1 MDIKALHRQMAEYN
15 AWKLQLDERLA
26 TFERWS
32 QEYQLIT
39 PEAQRSLQRARLL
52 LQGKHFTVACVGEFS
67 RGKTELINA
76 LLHHRGFTRLLP
88 SQPGRTTMCPT
99 EIFWDEKQPSN
110 CVRLLPIETRRSPAS
125 LQSFKRIPQ
134 NWHTIVFDPAN
145 MDSVTEAIGQ
155 VSASKQVTR
164 AEATKLGFDARELG
178 EPDTN
183 GLIPVP
189 TWRHA
194 LINLDHPLLRQGLRI
209 VDTPGLNALGNEPEL
224 TLKTLPD
231 AQAVLFLLAADSGVS
246 ASDMAIWKNHIQH
259 LREDNCTAVLA
270 LLNKIDTL
278 WDELTPAATVTA
290 SIESMRA
297 QTARHL
303 QMSPEHVLPISARQ
317 ALIGKT
323 LGKSE
328 LVLQSSFAQLE
339 QRLAECILRSQQQI
353 IAHRLVSGSYEI
365 IVGTFNAL
373 QRRIAER
380 EQELAEL
387 RESRSEDLTTE
398 LRKQRE
404 KIRTAHHQ
412 YHKQSLSLRTSQKM
426 LDNQREALLA
436 PISERLLQRLIDET
450 YERMNQSWTT
460 VGLSRAMGDFF
471 DDVDANLN
479 NFLREIERA
488 NRVLSSIYE
497 RPEHG
502 IGNDEMAGK
511 SQFNITAERRQLRNL
526 TRNAESFRRSLNS
539 VLSVKQTLIKRFI
552 ATLVKEVQ
560 QVFNDLN
567 KAVDDWLA
575 EALMPLL
582 HHNQHQKQL
591 LEHHMLRLS
600 QIQRQQNSRSD
611 QVGSLETDLQAL
623 RRAVAALAPL
633 FHEVSAHPA
642 ERHTISAEV
651 VSLQQA
657 RKAQQI

>member
-1 MDIKALHRQMAEYN
+1 MAEYN
-15 AWKLQLDERLA
+15 AWKQQLDERLA
-26 TFERWS
+26 SFERWS
-32 QEYQLIT
+32 QDHQLIT
-39 PEAQRSLQRARLL
+39 PEAQRSLQRARRL
-52 LQGKHFTVACVGEFS
+52 LQGKHFTLACVGEFS

-76 LLHHRGFTRLLP
+76 LLHHQGFKRLLP

-99 EIFWDEKQPSN
+99 EIFWDEQQPAN

-134 NWHTIVFDPAN
+134 NWHTIVFEPGN
-145 MDSVTEAIGQ
+145 PDSVAAAIGQ

-164 AEATKLGFDARELG
+164 AEATKLGFDTRELG
-178 EPDTN
+178 EPDDN

-224 TLKTLPD
+224 TLKTLPE
-231 AQAVLFLLAADSGVS
+231 AQAILFLLAADSGVS

-259 LREDNCTAVLA
+259 LREENCTAVLA

-278 WDELTPAATVTA
+278 WDELSPVPEVNAA
-290 SIESMRA
+290 IERMRG

-303 QMSPEHVLPISARQ
+303 QLATEHVLPLSARQ

-328 LVLQSSFAQLE
+328 LILKSRFAQLE

-353 IAHRLVSGSYEI
+353 IAHRLVSGSYDI
-365 IVGTFNAL
+365 IVGTYNAL
-373 QRRIAER
+373 QRRIAES
-380 EQELAEL
+380 EQALAEL
-387 RESRSEDLTTE
+387 RDAKSDDISTE
-398 LRKQRE
+398 LRQQRE
-404 KIRTAHHQ
+404 KIRSAHHQ
-412 YHKQSLSLRTSQKM
+412 YHKQALSLRTSQKM

-436 PISERLLQRLIDET
+436 PISERLLQRLVDET

-471 DDVDANLN
+471 DDVDANIN
-479 NFLREIERA
+479 NLLREAERA
-488 NRVLSSIYE
+488 NRVLASIYE

-502 IGNDEMAGK
+502 LGNSDLAGK
-511 SQFNITAERRQLRNL
+511 SQFNFTAERRQLRNL
-526 TRNAESFRRSLNS
+526 TRSAESFRRSLNS

-560 QVFNDLN
+560 QVFADLN
-567 KAVDDWLA
+567 RAVDDWLA
-575 EALMPLL
+575 EALVPLVQ
-582 HHNQHQKQL
+582 HNQHQKQL
-591 LEHHMLRLS
+591 LEHHMLRLG
-600 QIQRQQNSRSD
+600 QVQRQQRSRSE
-611 QVGSLETDLQAL
+611 QMSSLEADLQKLKGAL
-623 RRAVAALAPL
+623 AALEPL
-633 FHEVSAHPA
+633 FREVSSHPA
-642 ERHTISAEV
+642 ERHTATSADV

-657 RKAQQI
+657 RQAQQL